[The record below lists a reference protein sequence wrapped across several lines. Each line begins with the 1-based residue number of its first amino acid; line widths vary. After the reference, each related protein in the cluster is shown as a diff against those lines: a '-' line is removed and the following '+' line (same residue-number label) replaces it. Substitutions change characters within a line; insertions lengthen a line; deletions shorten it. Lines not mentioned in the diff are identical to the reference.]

1 MYNKLNFYI
10 YFVFKINIII
20 MKKIIYLLIL
30 FSSFSNLKAQSVQEG
45 KYENIQMFN
54 GFSRV
59 TENGKYG
66 LLNQKMELI
75 IPIEYDYIST
85 FFDGLVIVKK
95 DCQWEGDIC
104 EGGKAGIIDYTGKI
118 ILDPKYHI
126 IELTEIERNE
136 QPIIIF
142 QDPTSKKYGFL
153 NRMNLTIISP
163 IYDEAPYLIGVNK
176 INVILDKTALEV
188 DLNGKKLP
196 QAKTK
201 EKEKEFDMIFEENGL
216 FGLKAKNGQVILKP
230 TYHHISPFTD
240 GLALVRVGE
249 MSQYRTLAS
258 SSGEDS
264 LMIDPITG
272 VVTVVYET
280 IRGKFG
286 YIDKTGKEII
296 PPIYKHAFP
305 FSEGVALVN
314 NTDSFDYQ
322 LIDKKGKE
330 TGVKITQQ
338 CLECSGQFSEGL
350 LAVERWEKNSE
361 RKFGFVD
368 KNGKEVLSFVYSS
381 ASDFKNGLAIISISD
396 YAGLIDKTGKFIIP
410 AIYRGISKTNENI
423 FACELSTNDLSVNQY
438 LYFDSKGNKIES
450 YSPLSERDK
459 SDIIWK
465 NHMVGGNSCSF
476 IPSKNDGFIY
486 THGNIG
492 ETRYVTLMNPRGED
506 SIVTQI
512 DPYTGEQI
520 EVVVYKEIR
529 DVKFAQFILNQKGEF
544 LFLSSKELLNRP
556 LYQLNDGSFYSGGF
570 GELLKKNTL
579 GEIQWKA
586 DIFANEISQN
596 QRFAFNLDGSVI
608 YTQFDYLDDTTTF
621 EGNISIDRT
630 RMLWIKK
637 SDQNGNELFNKELD
651 GKFEAQ
657 QINTTVDGGSIMTT
671 WLNKATKERSVYNLY
686 DDEGNEL
693 NSINMVESTYDRSSI
708 SILKLDKKG
717 DIEWEKSYNPT
728 AFECNSNDIQQ
739 TTDGGYLMAGWNANV
754 EPVPSATSFL
764 VKFDKN
770 GTLEWEKSYG
780 QEIYRAI
787 QTPDQTYAVLA
798 ISNAQTG
805 ELTEAGEPRFCFL
818 KLDKNGNILWKKSLG
833 TQSDSSKV
841 GLYLAKDGNFIIT
854 GTDSKGFFVMKLK
867 NK

>member
-1 MYNKLNFYI
+1 
-10 YFVFKINIII
+10 

-30 FSSFSNLKAQSVQEG
+30 FNSFSNLKAQSVQEG

-59 TENGKYG
+59 SENDKFG
-66 LLNQKMELI
+66 LLNQKLELI
-75 IPIEYDYIST
+75 IPIEYDYISN

-95 DCQWEGDIC
+95 ECQWNEDIC

-126 IELTEIERNE
+126 TELTEIEKNE
-136 QPIIIF
+136 QPIIVF
-142 QDPTSKKYGFL
+142 QDQTSKKYGFI
-153 NRMNLTIISP
+153 NRMTLNIVSP

-176 INVILDKTALEV
+176 INAVLDKTVLEV
-188 DLNGKKLP
+188 DLNGKKLS

-240 GLALVRVGE
+240 GLALVRLGE
-249 MSQYRTLAS
+249 VVEYRALLS

-264 LMIDPITG
+264 LTIDQTG
-272 VVTVVYET
+272 TISPVYVI
-280 IRGKFG
+280 IRPKFG
-286 YIDKTGKEII
+286 YINTKGKEII
-296 PPIYKHAFP
+296 PPVYKNAFP

-314 NTDSFDYQ
+314 NSDSFEYQ

-330 TGVKITQQ
+330 TGVKIAQQ
-338 CLECSGQFSEGL
+338 CLECSGRFSEGL
-350 LAVERWEKNSE
+350 LVVERWVNNDK
-361 RKFGFVD
+361 RQFGFVD
-368 KNGKEVLSFVYSS
+368 KTGKEVLPFIYSS
-381 ASDFKNGLAIISISD
+381 ARDFQNGLAIISISD
-396 YAGLIDKTGKFIIP
+396 YAGVIDKSGKFIIP
-410 AIYRGISKTNENI
+410 ALYQGISITNENI
-423 FACELSTNDLSVNQY
+423 FACELSKNGLSINRY
-438 LYFDSKGNKIES
+438 HYFDNKGNKIEN

-465 NHMVGGNSCSF
+465 NHMAGGNGCSF

-492 ETRYVTLMNPRGED
+492 ETRYVTLMNTRGED

-520 EVVVYKEIR
+520 EVVVYKEIK
-529 DVKFAQFILNQKGEF
+529 DVKFAQYLLNQKGEF
-544 LFLSSKELLNRP
+544 SFFSSKELLNRP

-570 GELLKKNTL
+570 GELLKQNTL

-621 EGNISIDRT
+621 EGNISVDRT
-630 RMLWIKK
+630 RILWIKK
-637 SDQNGNELFNKELD
+637 RDQNGNELFKKKLN
-651 GKFEAQ
+651 GKFEVH
-657 QINTTVDGGSIMTT
+657 QINTTVDGGYILST
-671 WLNKATKERSVYNLY
+671 WLNKAAKERSVYNIY

-693 NSINMVESTYDRSSI
+693 NSINMAESIYDRSSI

-717 DIEWEKSYNPT
+717 DLEWEKSYKPT
-728 AFECNSNDIQQ
+728 AFECYSNDIQQ
-739 TTDGGYLMAGWNANV
+739 TTDGGYLLAGWNAKV
-754 EPVPSATSFL
+754 EPVNSATSFL

-805 ELTEAGEPRFCFL
+805 ELTEAGESRFCFL

-833 TQSDSSKV
+833 TQTDSSKV

-854 GTDSKGFFVMKLK
+854 GTDSKGFFAMKLK